1 MMLEGLP
8 ETRLTPPA
16 TPRRGAPVPIT
27 NMDRSAT
34 RRDERTEV
42 GRVARTTAPRSSHA
56 LYKPAADRPD
66 PIGLLEAQGTN
77 RLTELIP
84 IRYGRMLASP
94 FAFFRGSAA
103 IMASD
108 LAATPRSGPIVQLC
122 GDAHLSNFG
131 LFGSPERNLV
141 FDINDFDETHPGPWE
156 WDIKRLA
163 ASLAVAGRANG
174 YGARQRERVVLT
186 SVRAYRQ
193 RMRELAT
200 MRELEVWYAHSN
212 VAAAAM
218 RSTLEPALK
227 RQARRIAAQASS
239 RTHLRTHARLTG
251 LVKGRR
257 RLVSDPPLIVPIREL
272 LGAAEARR
280 HERQMDSLLDLY
292 LESLESSRRRLVERF
307 RYVEMA
313 RKVVGVGSVGTRAW
327 IVLLVGRDDDPLF
340 LQVKEASRS
349 VLEPYLG
356 PSEYANAGERVVTGQ
371 RLMQAASDILLGWLH
386 AVGPDGRECDY
397 YVRQLSDWKGSAPV
411 AAMRP
416 AAMAEYGAACGRV
429 LARAHARSGDRI
441 TIAAYLGKS
450 DVFDRTLAR
459 FAETYADQNER
470 DFEALRA
477 AVESGRLRAQ

>member
-1 MMLEGLP
+1 
-8 ETRLTPPA
+8 
-16 TPRRGAPVPIT
+16 
-27 NMDRSAT
+27 MDRST
-34 RRDERTEV
+34 SRRDERTEL

-56 LYKPAADRPD
+56 GYEPAPDRPD
-66 PIGLLEAQGTN
+66 PISLLEAQGKT
-77 RLTELIP
+77 RLAELIP

-103 IMASD
+103 IMAAD
-108 LAATPRSGPIVQLC
+108 LAATPRSGPVVQLC

-174 YGARQRERVVLT
+174 YSPRQRERVVLAG
-186 SVRAYRQ
+186 VRAYRQ
-193 RMRELAT
+193 RMRELAS

-218 RSTLEPALK
+218 RTTLEPSLK
-227 RQARRIAAQASS
+227 RRARRIAAQASS
-239 RTHLRTHARLTG
+239 RTHLRTHARLTR

-257 RLVSDPPLIVPIREL
+257 RLVSDPPLIVPIGEL
-272 LGAAEARR
+272 LGAADARR
-280 HERQMDSLLDLY
+280 HERQMDSLLERY

-327 IVLLVGRDDDPLF
+327 VVLLVGRDDDDPLF
-340 LQVKEASRS
+340 MQVKEATPS
-349 VLEPYLG
+349 VLEPHLG
-356 PSEYANAGERVVTGQ
+356 PSAYANAGERVVTGQ

-411 AAMRP
+411 AEMRP
-416 AAMAEYGAACGRV
+416 ASMAEYGGACGRV

-450 DVFDRTLAR
+450 DVFDRALAR
-459 FAETYADQNER
+459 FAEAYADQNER